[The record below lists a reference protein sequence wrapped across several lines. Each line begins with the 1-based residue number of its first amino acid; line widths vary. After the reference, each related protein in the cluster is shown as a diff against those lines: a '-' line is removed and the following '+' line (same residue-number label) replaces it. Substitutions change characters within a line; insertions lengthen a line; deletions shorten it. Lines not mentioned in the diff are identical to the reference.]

1 MSKLTLYIVLA
12 MLAGVLTGWACSAFV
27 VDPALNATIAA
38 DLSIC
43 TEVFL
48 RLISMIIAPLVLAT
62 MITGL
67 AQLGSAGSIGRIFV
81 RTLALFVFASLVSL
95 CLGLSM
101 ASWLEPGHALHLD
114 LPAGTSAHGAAVGDL
129 GARQFVTH
137 LVPRSLAEAMANNEI
152 LQVVVFALFVGVAC
166 AALGKK
172 AQPLVSVVAA
182 LAEVMLKVT
191 GYVMLAAPVA
201 VFAAIAAA
209 ITLHGPAVLAV
220 YARLVGSFYA
230 MLALLWLALLVLAL
244 PALSSNVGRFLRTMR
259 EPVLLAFST
268 ASSESA
274 YPKTLLQLERF
285 GASNRVAS
293 FVLPLG
299 YSFNLVGS
307 MAYCTFAVLFIAQA
321 YGIEPTFA
329 QKMTML
335 LVLMVMSKGLAG
347 VPRASIAVL
356 TAALPHF
363 DLPAAGL
370 LLVLPVDQFL
380 DMGRTATNVF
390 GNSVATVV
398 VASWEGELRVQADE
412 S

>member
-1 MSKLTLYIVLA
+1 
-12 MLAGVLTGWACSAFV
+12 
-27 VDPALNATIAA
+27 
-38 DLSIC
+38 
-43 TEVFL
+43 
-48 RLISMIIAPLVLAT
+48 
-62 MITGL
+62 
-67 AQLGSAGSIGRIFV
+67 
-81 RTLALFVFASLVSL
+81 
-95 CLGLSM
+95 
-101 ASWLEPGHALHLD
+101 
-114 LPAGTSAHGAAVGDL
+114 
-129 GARQFVTH
+129 
-137 LVPRSLAEAMANNEI
+137 
-152 LQVVVFALFVGVAC
+152 
-166 AALGKK
+166 
-172 AQPLVSVVAA
+172 
-182 LAEVMLKVT
+182 
-191 GYVMLAAPVA
+191 

-398 VASWEGELRVQADE
+398 VASWEGDLRVQADE

>member
-1 MSKLTLYIVLA
+1 
-12 MLAGVLTGWACSAFV
+12 
-27 VDPALNATIAA
+27 
-38 DLSIC
+38 
-43 TEVFL
+43 
-48 RLISMIIAPLVLAT
+48 
-62 MITGL
+62 
-67 AQLGSAGSIGRIFV
+67 V